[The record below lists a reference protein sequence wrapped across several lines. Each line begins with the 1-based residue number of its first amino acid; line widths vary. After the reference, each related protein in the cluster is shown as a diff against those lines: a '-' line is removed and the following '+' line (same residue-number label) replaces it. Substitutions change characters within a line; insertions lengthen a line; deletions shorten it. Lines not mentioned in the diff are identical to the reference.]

1 MENIFGTNKRIRLGI
16 WGLGRGSSFVKAAK
30 ELNIDVVAGCD
41 FNPLMRDEF
50 AKNCPDAF
58 VTSDDKEFLAYK
70 DMDAVLIATFF
81 AGHAEH
87 TIRALEAGF
96 HVMCEVTSF
105 FTPAEG
111 VRVVEAVEKSGKIYH
126 LLENYPFTKES
137 MYLADLWKKGFF
149 GEFMYG
155 EFHYLHDCR
164 SLCYGYNMP
173 GCPPVEPGYQAH
185 HWRSWL
191 NFHYYNTH
199 SLGPVMKIT
208 GLRPEKIT
216 AFPNAVP
223 LPGYL
228 DDGAMGKA
236 CASLIQM
243 SNGGVF
249 RNLTGATTG
258 DNHMGKR
265 LWGTRAS
272 AESERHGLYLRIGA
286 GGHTPQV
293 AVEPQWPELGELAD
307 SCGHG
312 GGDFW
317 ELYYFARE
325 VLTGE
330 PGPWGI
336 YAACDVTLAGIM
348 AVRSSQN
355 GGIPVEIPDFR
366 NKEVREK
373 YRNDNFAQ
381 EHFDPAAIFP
391 ADCDKTLAG
400 RFNSVMLK
408 LIRNAQILRAAFDG
422 SVIWNELR
430 DDAARLAVLKSVT
443 QAEGL
448 LPEFFSA
455 REEAEELLA
464 AYPESLAAKPLGEM
478 LALQMPELGA
488 SEENLREQL
497 TKIKE
502 KMTK

>member
-1 MENIFGTNKRIRLGI
+1 MKNLFGTDKRIRLGI
-16 WGLGRGSSFVKAAK
+16 WGLGRGASFIKAAS

-50 AKNCPDAF
+50 KKNCPDAF
-58 VTSDDKEFLAYK
+58 VTDDDKEFLAFK

-81 AGHAEH
+81 TGHAEH

-96 HVMCEVTSF
+96 HVMCEVTAF
-105 FTPAEG
+105 FTPADG
-111 VRVVEAVEKSGKIYH
+111 VRVAEAVEKSGKVYH

-149 GEFMYG
+149 GDFMYG

-164 SLCYGYNMP
+164 SLSYGYNMP

-199 SLGPVMKIT
+199 SLGPLMKIT

-228 DDGAMGKA
+228 EDGAMGKA
-236 CASLIQM
+236 CASLLQM

-272 AESERHGLYLRIGA
+272 AESERDGLFLRIGA
-286 GGHTPQV
+286 GGHTPLV
-293 AVEPQWPELGELAD
+293 AVSPKWPELGELAD

-325 VLTGE
+325 VLTGV
-330 PGPWGI
+330 PGPWQI
-336 YAACDVTLAGIM
+336 YDACDVTLAGIM

-366 NKEVREK
+366 IKEVRDK
-373 YRNDNFAQ
+373 YRNDHFAQ
-381 EHFDPAAIFP
+381 EHFDPAKIFP
-391 ADCDKTLAG
+391 EDCDRELAG
-400 RFNSVMLK
+400 KFNSVMLK
-408 LIRNAQILRAAFDG
+408 LIRDAQIIRAAFDG
-422 SVIWNELR
+422 AAIQDDLR
-430 DDAARLAVLKSVT
+430 DDAARLAVLKSVDK
-443 QAEGL
+443 AERML
-448 LPEFFSA
+448 SEFFVSRA
-455 REEAEELLA
+455 EAEKIIS
-464 AYPESLAAKPLGEM
+464 AYPDAPAAKPLKEM
-478 LALQMPELGA
+478 LELQMPELGE
-488 SEENLREQL
+488 SEAVLKEKLL
-497 TKIKE
+497 KIKE
-502 KMTK
+502 ILTK